1 MPVNTFRLETQP
13 PCRRLSP
20 VVYDPLL
27 VKRIIYTLVT
37 ACSRLLST
45 RRPPLNQSRL
55 MTMYLSQANSKTIYT
70 PRFQE
75 TRTRRNGKYSHVRNR
90 S

>member
-1 MPVNTFRLETQP
+1 
-13 PCRRLSP
+13 
-20 VVYDPLL
+20 
-27 VKRIIYTLVT
+27 
-37 ACSRLLST
+37 LLST

-75 TRTRRNGKYSHVRNR
+75 TRTRRNGKYSHVRTR

>member
-1 MPVNTFRLETQP
+1 MNTFRLETQP
-13 PCRRLSP
+13 QWRKLSQ
-20 VVYDPLL
+20 VVCDPLLL

-45 RRPPLNQSRL
+45 RKPPLNQSRL

-75 TRTRRNGKYSHVRNR
+75 TRTRRNGKYSHVRTR

>member
-1 MPVNTFRLETQP
+1 M
-13 PCRRLSP
+13 LSP
-20 VVYDPLL
+20 VVCDPLL

-70 PRFQE
+70 SRFQE
-75 TRTRRNGKYSHVRNR
+75 TRTRRNGKYSHVRTR